1 MLRSDSSSGS
11 PRRRRS
17 HITLPDRLWLRIPQ
31 LFVGLFV
38 AGFGLGFMVVGALGV
53 APWDV
58 LSLGLLNHIPVSFGT
73 MTVLMSGVVLLLWI
87 PLREKP
93 GPGTVLNALL
103 IGPSADVA
111 LAVLPEP
118 QALWV
123 QALFFAIGLCCFA
136 LGSGMYLG
144 VGFGAGPRDGLMTGL
159 HRKFGLPIWVA
170 RTGLEVSVVTV
181 GWLLGGT
188 VGIGTLLFALLIGP
202 MCQFTIRVFTLRPRV
217 VS

>member
-1 MLRSDSSSGS
+1 M
-11 PRRRRS
+11 
-17 HITLPDRLWLRIPQ
+17 TLPDRLWLRIPQ
-31 LFVGLFV
+31 LLIGLFI
-38 AGFGLGFMVVGALGV
+38 AGLGLGLLVHASLGV

-58 LSLGLLNHIPVSFGT
+58 LSLGLMNHVPVSFGT
-73 MTVLMSGVVLLLWI
+73 MTVILSGVVLLLWI

-93 GPGTVLNALL
+93 GVGTVLNALL
-103 IGPSADVA
+103 IGPSADLA
-111 LAVLPEP
+111 LAVLPDP
-118 QALWV
+118 QALWL
-123 QALFFAIGLCCFA
+123 QAVYFAVGLCCFA

-159 HRKFGLPIWVA
+159 HRKFGLQIWVA
-170 RTGLEVSVVTV
+170 RTGLEIAVVTV

-202 MCQFTIRVFTLRPRV
+202 MCQFTIRVFTVRPRA